1 MLEDRGR
8 NDNIFQLIG
17 SDFIRLSQLKF
28 SSNVI
33 EKVRKLVKV
42 SVPAEQDERVKG

>member
-1 MLEDRGR
+1 M
-8 NDNIFQLIG
+8 IG

-33 EKVRKLVKV
+33 EKCLESKMKNSSIDMILLGAFDKEDHTI
-42 SVPAEQDERVKG
+42 A